1 MTTIALSYN
10 EKNNVAK
17 KAIEF
22 LLSLN
27 VFKIHEISSP
37 AKKKTLKA
45 IENARKGRDI
55 TSCNTFE
62 DYLKAVA
69 E

>member
-1 MTTIALSYN
+1 MTTIALTYN
-10 EKNNVAK
+10 EKNNIAK

-27 VFKIHEISSP
+27 VFKVHEISSP
-37 AKKKTLKA
+37 AKRKTLKA
-45 IENARKGRDI
+45 IENARKGKDI
-55 TSCNTFE
+55 ISCNSFD
-62 DYLKAVA
+62 DYLKAVS

>member
-62 DYLKAVA
+62 DYLKTVA

>member
-1 MTTIALSYN
+1 MTTIALTYN

-27 VFKIHEISSP
+27 VFKVHEISSP

>member
-1 MTTIALSYN
+1 MTTIALTYN

-27 VFKIHEISSP
+27 VFTVHEISSP

>member
-1 MTTIALSYN
+1 MPTMSLTCN
-10 EKNNVAK
+10 VKNNIAK

-27 VFKIHEISSP
+27 VFKIHEINSP
-37 AKKKTLKA
+37 AKRKTLKA

-62 DYLKAVA
+62 DYLKDVA

>member
-1 MTTIALSYN
+1 MTTIALTYN

-22 LLSLN
+22 LLSLK

-62 DYLKAVA
+62 DYLKAVS